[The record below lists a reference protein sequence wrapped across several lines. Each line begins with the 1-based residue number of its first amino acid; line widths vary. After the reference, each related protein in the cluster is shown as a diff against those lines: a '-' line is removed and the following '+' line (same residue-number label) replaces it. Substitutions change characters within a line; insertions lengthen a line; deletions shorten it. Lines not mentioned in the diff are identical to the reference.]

1 MPNPSGSVRP
11 ERASATPEPLEA
23 HDEAGAGLDVVLGPS
38 GDEVV
43 GLDVVDDLETNA
55 ERPKVELDAGP
66 ETEVEVGVGLL
77 LAGPGDP
84 THPDQQDGSDVALE
98 KVEGE
103 AGAIVVRDHRLS
115 GPAEGEG
122 RRDRRA

>member
-11 ERASATPEPLEA
+11 ERASATPEPVEA
-23 HDEAGAGLDVVLGPS
+23 HDESGAGLGVVLVLS

-55 ERPKVELDAGP
+55 ERPEVELDPGP

-77 LAGPGDP
+77 RAGPGDP
-84 THPDQQDGSDVALE
+84 THPDQQDGSDVAFE

-103 AGAIVVRDHRLS
+103 PRAIVVRDHRLS
-115 GPAEGEG
+115 GPEEG
-122 RRDRRA
+122 